1 MPESIMTRQLRLI
14 CLQAAGLLLLPLLLL
29 GCEVN
34 CQSTCEKLLTCDD
47 VESPLVS
54 EIDCETACVSQEIL
68 YEQWDDQLKR
78 DAFADYK
85 TCVSERTCG
94 DIADGVCYDEDL
106 YSW

>member
-1 MPESIMTRQLRLI
+1 MPESLLI
-14 CLQAAGLLLLPLLLL
+14 YPARISRSWSAGLLLIPLLLL
-29 GCEVN
+29 GCEVS
-34 CQSTCEKLLTCDD
+34 CQNTCEKLLTCDG

-68 YEQWDDQLKR
+68 YEQWDDQIKR

-85 TCVSERTCG
+85 TCVDERTCG
-94 DIADGVCYDEDL
+94 EIADGVCYDDNL